1 MSLTGRS
8 LTVAALLAGTTVHAF
23 EFPKEPEASAERLLD
38 IWRYQQSNIVANGI
52 GPVRVLDFQRRF
64 FAPVRGISGLAYV
77 RFEPL
82 DASKSYTGW
91 NRANC
96 TEQSLSGSGVQ
107 LVFSWSEEER
117 HWQNQTSIGSTLC
130 ATERD
135 LSQPQIDAALTLADY
150 PKPPRIASGDVR
162 IPPPGSPER
171 KAILDAARSLFD
183 KDASRIVFEV
193 ATLKVAA
200 GFAWAVLMPRYK
212 DGKRVG
218 CLEGDDLQT
227 ELWLKRESSRWVI
240 KSGGACTGD
249 PVAPLGEIIG
259 APPELIGQTS
269 WPWSPR

>member
-1 MSLTGRS
+1 MSLTRRS
-8 LTVAALLAGTTVHAF
+8 LTVAALLAGTAVNAF
-23 EFPKEPEASAERLLD
+23 EFPREREASAERLLD
-38 IWRYQQSNIVANGI
+38 IWRYQQSNIVADGI
-52 GPVRVLDFQRRF
+52 GPVRILDFQRRF

-82 DASKSYTGW
+82 DASRSYAGW
-91 NRANC
+91 NKANC
-96 TEQSLSGSGVQ
+96 AEQSLSGSGLQ

-117 HWQNQTSIGSTLC
+117 RWQSQTSIGSTLC

-135 LSQPQIDAALTLADY
+135 LSQPRIDAALTIAND
-150 PKPPRIASGDVR
+150 PKPPRIAAGDVR
-162 IPPPGSPER
+162 TPPPGSPER

-183 KDASRIVFEV
+183 KNASRIVFEV
-193 ATLKVAA
+193 VTLKVAA

-212 DGKRVG
+212 NGKRVG

-227 ELWLKRESSRWVI
+227 ELWLKQEAGRWKV

-259 APPELIGQTS
+259 APPALIGQAS